1 MGTLYIL
8 KIINNMKYIF
18 EAECI
23 NDIVTSYSGIISSNC
38 SSVFKY
44 LLIQD
49 KSCERS
55 LGVVRESY
63 WMNNTNGYCV
73 VKDKDFYDIKDMLSF
88 GDLQVEVVSERKDT
102 LSDMI
107 SVLLRFSLI
116 ALALSMISYCFISAF
131 KVSRIQRSVEPLYI
145 IGTIPR
151 PPLQRTITRNDY
163 STLDEIPNDQECSI
177 CMELLEKETVQ
188 LPCEHM
194 YHKECIDQWF
204 SNSNRC
210 PLCNNEGNE
219 GNV

>member
-8 KIINNMKYIF
+8 RIVNRMKYVF

-38 SSVFKY
+38 SSLFKY

-63 WMNNTNGYCV
+63 WMNNTDGYCV
-73 VKDKDFYDIKDMLSF
+73 VRDDDFYDIRNMLSF
-88 GDLQVEVVSERKDT
+88 GDLQVEVVSERNDPLT
-102 LSDMI
+102 DLLS
-107 SVLLRFSLI
+107 LLIRCGVI
-116 ALALSMISYCFISAF
+116 AIALSMIAYCFISAF

-145 IGTIPR
+145 VGTIP
-151 PPLQRTITRNDY
+151 RTITRNDY
-163 STLDEIPNDQECSI
+163 SVLEDIPNEQECSI
-177 CMELLEKETVQ
+177 CMESLEKEIVQ
-188 LPCEHM
+188 LPCEHI

-204 SNSNRC
+204 SNSKRC
-210 PLCNNEGNE
+210 PLCNNEGN
-219 GNV
+219 V